1 MNHRKFVIGVVI
13 TCFLIIVLG
22 ISGWSQTP
30 VPQNVLWRVNVGTDR
45 MTTNGAGERDA
56 FPNDGQMFYVPS
68 GCSDASGAVLFRYYN
83 SLDHRDALDTG
94 IPGYSQEAM
103 LGCPWSV
110 GKPFRN
116 PPPTG
121 WLPGLEPMF
130 EAFDPTTGDY
140 ALSVAGEKL
149 PGYTKRVPLNVMG
162 YKRYKNSFE
171 NLLNIKA
178 GQISVDSNLVAGGN
192 VWHWTWSGLQYL
204 NLAGYPRGM
213 HPEMS
218 LWADHNWGN
227 PYASGDA
234 YSYFPDIA
242 ANIHG
247 APLMAAFNLGN
258 VQTTLTVPLEFNVD
272 NFGGSVDNPVVYQ
285 DLVFGKELTLN
296 FQNNPTVARYRTY
309 VYYPAPGNPG
319 MDMWIPATY
328 LRGLFTRYFTYDA
341 AADQLTE
348 ITSQLAPCTKWSH
361 AYEYDPTSS
370 GGVIVSDATGGHAM
384 GIYGV
389 SPSAGGSLTAIVL
402 VPRICPEIGG
412 MWEDPT
418 SETSYSHVVLWPV
431 YEGAI
436 TQEITAFNTYFV
448 TDRLDKVSAAMHK
461 LYLGDVK

>member
-1 MNHRKFVIGVVI
+1 MNRHKFSIGI
-13 TCFLIIVLG
+13 LLTCFMVILLG
-22 ISGWSQTP
+22 TSGWSQTP

-45 MTTNGAGERDA
+45 MTTNSAGERDA
-56 FPNDGQMFYVPS
+56 FPDDGQMFYVPS
-68 GCSDASGAVLFRYYN
+68 GCLDAKGAGLFRYY
-83 SLDHRDALDTG
+83 SGFDHRDALDAV
-94 IPGYSQEAM
+94 IAGYTQEGM
-103 LGCPWSV
+103 LGCPWRV
-110 GKPFRN
+110 G
-116 PPPTG
+116 T

-130 EAFDPTTGDY
+130 EAFNPTTGDY
-140 ALSVAGEKL
+140 SLTVAGEKL
-149 PGYTKRVPLNVMG
+149 PGYTKRASLNVMG
-162 YKRYKNSFE
+162 YKRYKNDLV

-178 GQISVDSNLVAGGN
+178 GQLSVDSNLVAGGN
-192 VWHWTWSGLQYL
+192 IWHWTWNGLQYL
-204 NLAGYPRGM
+204 DIAGYPQGM

-218 LWADHNWGN
+218 LWADHNWGS
-227 PYASGDA
+227 PHAAGDD

-258 VQTTLTVPLEFNVD
+258 VQTTLTVPLKYNVD

-328 LRGLFTRYFTYDA
+328 LRGLFTRYFTYDTV
-341 AADQLTE
+341 ADQLTE
-348 ITSQLAPCTKWSH
+348 ITSQVSPCSPYSLS
-361 AYEYDPTSS
+361 YEYDPTPF
-370 GGVIVSDATGGHAM
+370 GGLIVSDATGSYAM

-389 SPSAGGSLTAIVL
+389 SPSAGGTMTAIVL
-402 VPRICPEIGG
+402 VPRICPELGG
-412 MWEDPT
+412 MWENPT
-418 SETSYSHVVLWPV
+418 SETSYSHVEVLPV

-448 TDRLDKVSAAMHK
+448 TDKLTKVRAAMHK
-461 LYLGDVK
+461 LYLTGVK

>member
-1 MNHRKFVIGVVI
+1 MNRQKFVIGTLA
-13 TCFLIIVLG
+13 TCFFIIVLG
-22 ISGWSQTP
+22 TSGWSQTP

-45 MTTNGAGERDA
+45 MTTNGADERDA

-68 GCSDASGAVLFRYYN
+68 GCVDANGAGLFRYYN
-83 SLDHRDALDTG
+83 GFDHRDALDTV
-94 IPGYSQEAM
+94 IPGFAQEGM
-103 LGCPWSV
+103 LGCPWRV
-110 GKPFRN
+110 G
-116 PPPTG
+116 T

-130 EAFDPTTGDY
+130 EAFNPTTGDY
-140 ALSVAGEKL
+140 ALTLAGEKL

-162 YKRYKNSFE
+162 YKRYKNDFE

-192 VWHWTWSGLQYL
+192 TWHWTWNGLQYL
-204 NLAGYPRGM
+204 NIAGYPQGM

-218 LWADHNWGN
+218 LWADHNRGQPN
-227 PYASGDA
+227 SAGDDT
-234 YSYFPDIA
+234 SYFPDIA

-247 APLMAAFNLGN
+247 APLMAAFNIGN
-258 VQTTLTVPLEFNVD
+258 VQTTLTVPLEFNMEK
-272 NFGGSVDNPVVYQ
+272 FGGGVDNPVVYQ

-296 FQNNPTVARYRTY
+296 FQNNPTVARFRTY

-319 MDMWIPATY
+319 MDMWIPETH

-348 ITSQLAPCTKWSH
+348 ITSQLAPCTSWSH
-361 AYEYDPTSS
+361 AYEFDPAPF
-370 GGVIVSDATGGHAM
+370 GGVLVSDATGDYAM
-384 GIYGV
+384 GLYGV

-418 SETSYSHVVLWPV
+418 SETSYSTVELWPA

-436 TQEITAFNTYFV
+436 TQQITTYNTYFV
-448 TDRLDKVSAAMHK
+448 TDKLTKVRAAMHK
-461 LYLGDVK
+461 LYLTGVK